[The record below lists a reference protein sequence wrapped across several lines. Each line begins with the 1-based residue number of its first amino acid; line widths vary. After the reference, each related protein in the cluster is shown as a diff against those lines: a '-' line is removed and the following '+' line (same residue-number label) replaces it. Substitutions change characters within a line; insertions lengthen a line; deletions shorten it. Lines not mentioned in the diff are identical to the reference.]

1 MLIIA
6 GSGNTEAAP
15 ALTLKADLRL
25 ISQLPRASF
34 TPPAS
39 RSDHVQITDAK
50 HSCKLSKLN
59 DTCHASIHMG
69 SLTAN
74 LSFREHILFLNMKIA
89 GYGPEMG
96 EENKG
101 H

>member
-1 MLIIA
+1 MLSEKTSPKTLIIA

-25 ISQLPRASF
+25 ISPLPQASF

-39 RSDHVQITDAK
+39 ISDHVHTTDAK
-50 HSCKLSKLN
+50 HYYKLSKLN
-59 DTCHASIHMG
+59 YTCHADIRMK

-74 LSFREHILFLNMKIA
+74 
-89 GYGPEMG
+89 
-96 EENKG
+96 
-101 H
+101 